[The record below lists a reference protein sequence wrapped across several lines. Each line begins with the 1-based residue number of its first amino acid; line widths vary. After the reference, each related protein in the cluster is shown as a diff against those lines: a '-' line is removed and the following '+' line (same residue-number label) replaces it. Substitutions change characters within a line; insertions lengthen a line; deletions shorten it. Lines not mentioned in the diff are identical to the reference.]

1 MALDQNEIV
10 SQGWWNQPDDIP
22 DGVALPDGV
31 EKSNDYYAYYR
42 VYRDGRREIEW
53 RKRGSGDGKNDPILT
68 TSSDSVPAIK
78 AKWDDDTTKDKAA
91 TRAEQGGVTQEGA
104 TRGAQTGPTREVYR
118 SGQWVTEQNPTYQQP
133 ATTPHTEGTPI
144 PGGGFDNSK
153 PIMVNRDANGQ
164 QVGAAR
170 ALTADERAQWERD
183 QNGGKSNAETQAATQ
198 KADTTEVSSEYVGTG
213 KNRKKITT
221 YQSGR
226 KVTED
231 AATNATATA
240 VTYDPD
246 GTKVTKYDDGTETRE
261 AKPPTA
267 GQIVKGAGPNGED
280 MQAVTGPDGKVS
292 YQPIAGAPKPNGLP
306 SDLPQ
311 FVPTISKPAMGI
323 IEFAQQINQLAS
335 MKNQDGSPKITDAQK
350 NAILASAHADAL
362 AEANRL
368 DTIRATQQQSQTNEI
383 TQRDADL
390 NASVS
395 RGAQAN
401 QATEAAMTTGA
412 TLMKMMSPSS
422 LKSADAIVPGLLGT
436 AYQQAGQWG
445 GLSNPAPVDASK
457 YPALQALNQLGIN
470 PAPPSG
476 ADVANQT
483 NATMAQSN
491 NAFGHAL
498 GQPAGAPAAPQG
510 PLPPIGPSNL
520 FPTPQAPPGTPTVGG
535 MMPDAN
541 QPPTPQPGQPPA
553 PGDPNA
559 PVGMAQPSWGPMQHP
574 AVAQTMGQPPDPSID
589 PQAWQNAVAQAS
601 RMLGMG

>member
-1 MALDQNEIV
+1 MALDPNGIY
-10 SQGWWNQPDDIP
+10 SQGVWDDP
-22 DGVALPDGV
+22 ADFPAQLGDGV
-31 EKSNDYYAYYR
+31 EKTNQYYAQYTTYNDGHR
-42 VYRDGRREIEW
+42 VIQWY
-53 RKRGSGDGKNDPILT
+53 KRGSGDGKNDPILT
-68 TSSDSVPAIK
+68 TTTDTVPKVKSDF
-78 AKWDDDTTKDKAA
+78 DDAVAKDKAA

-104 TRGAQTGPTREVYR
+104 TRGSQTGPTREVYR

-261 AKPPTA
+261 AKPPVA
-267 GQIVKGAGPNGED
+267 GTIVKGAGTNGED
-280 MQAVTGPDGKVS
+280 VQAVPDLDHPGQVKYV
-292 YQPIAGAPKPNGLP
+292 PIPGSKGASALP
-306 SDLPQ
+306 ADLPP
-311 FVPTISKPAMGI
+311 FTPDINKPAFGI
-323 IEFAQQINQLAS
+323 VEYAQQVNALA
-335 MKNQDGSPKITDAQK
+335 AAK
-350 NAILASAHADAL
+350 NADGTPKLTEAQRVAALTAAHEAATSEAQREDA
-362 AEANRL
+362 
-368 DTIRATQQQSQTNEI
+368 IRASQQQSQTNDI
-383 TQRDADL
+383 SQRNADL

-395 RGAQAN
+395 RGN
-401 QATEAAMTTGA
+401 QAVQATQDAMTTG
-412 TLMKMMSPSS
+412 TKLMSMMSPKS
-422 LKSADAIVPGLLGT
+422 LKGADAIVPGLLGT

-445 GLSNPAPVDASK
+445 GLSNPAPVDTSK

-470 PAPPSG
+470 PAPPTG

-483 NATMAQSN
+483 QATMQQSN
-491 NAFGHAL
+491 NAFNHAL
-498 GQPAGAPAAPQG
+498 GPGGAPPAPQG

-520 FPTPQAPPGTPTVGG
+520 FPTPQAPPGTPTAGG

-553 PGDPNA
+553 PVDPNA

-589 PQAWQNAVAQAS
+589 PQAWQNAVQQAS
-601 RMLGMG
+601 RMLGLG